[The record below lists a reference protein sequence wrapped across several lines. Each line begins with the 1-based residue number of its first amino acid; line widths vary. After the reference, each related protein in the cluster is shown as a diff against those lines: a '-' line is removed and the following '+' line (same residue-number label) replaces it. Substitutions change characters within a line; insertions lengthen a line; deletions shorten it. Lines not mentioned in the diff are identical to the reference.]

1 MSWISNEVVIAGIA
15 IFFAIAI
22 TWMVAKGYRN
32 SSDGPGKKSGST

>member
-1 MSWISNEVVIAGIA
+1 MNSEELVIAGLA

-22 TWMVAKGYRN
+22 GWMVGKGYRN